1 MDRISLG
8 RLVEM
13 ITQFRIKLAQW
24 ILGKHCACYKMGYH
38 KLNSFDTL
46 VNDRIKAKNE
56 QIKSS

>member
-1 MDRISLG
+1 
-8 RLVEM
+8 M